1 VTRGRIEI
9 LVGVDFSRE
18 SLRALRAARALA
30 GRCGG
35 RVTIAHVRPTSN
47 VRAAVIE
54 ERGDLL
60 RRNPERLS
68 AAMAQHYAN
77 RLGGLRL
84 SGEKTVLLRG
94 VPGRA
99 LCREARRGYALLVLG
114 DRGRGRVAS
123 FVLGSTV
130 QVVLARSTIPV
141 LVVRRFA
148 LERNLRLRRT
158 GPKES
163 LLPTRQGNVTA

>member
-30 GRCGG
+30 GKSGG

-47 VRAAVIE
+47 ARAAVIE

-60 RRNPERLS
+60 RGNPKRLS
-68 AAMAQHYAN
+68 AAMAEHYG
-77 RLGGLRL
+77 RLLRGLRL
-84 SGEKTVLLRG
+84 GSEEKTLLLRG
-94 VPGRA
+94 GA
-99 LCREARRGYALLVLG
+99 GWELCREARSGYDLLALG

-123 FVLGSTV
+123 FLLGSTV

-141 LVVRRFA
+141 LVVRR
-148 LERNLRLRRT
+148 
-158 GPKES
+158 
-163 LLPTRQGNVTA
+163 

>member
-1 VTRGRIEI
+1 VTRGQIKI

-30 GRCGG
+30 GKSGG

-47 VRAAVIE
+47 ARAAVIE

-60 RRNPERLS
+60 RGNPKRLS
-68 AAMAQHYAN
+68 AAMAEHYA
-77 RLGGLRL
+77 R
-84 SGEKTVLLRG
+84 LLRG
-94 VPGRA
+94 LRVSSEEKALLLRGGA
-99 LCREARRGYALLVLG
+99 GWELCREARRRYDLLALG

-130 QVVLARSTIPV
+130 QEVLARSTIPV
-141 LVVRRFA
+141 LVVRR
-148 LERNLRLRRT
+148 
-158 GPKES
+158 
-163 LLPTRQGNVTA
+163 